1 MSASPLL
8 AMFGLGPTELLIF
21 LFVVLL
27 LFGSRLPSLM
37 RNMGRSVV
45 EFKKGVNDVEE
56 EELEEPAQR
65 PGKA

>member
-1 MSASPLL
+1 MSPLL
-8 AMFGLGPTELLIF
+8 AMFGLGTWEVLIF

-45 EFKKGVNDVEE
+45 EFKKGVNEVGDEMEDQV
-56 EELEEPAQR
+56 QR
-65 PGKA
+65 EGKPS